1 MGEKFLPHDWNCGR
15 QKKQGELQKTEH
27 GRFLD
32 GCFSLALDS
41 ILGGDLVKDGEK
53 VIANLSSAC
62 EDDIEFML
70 LTCGNQAQQ
79 MERENTSKFLA
90 RIGELIPLNHPNAA
104 AMRAEK
110 TAIALLNKENVPQE
124 DLDAAISCFMEALDE
139 PKRVVDAA
147 GQLAQVLCA
156 MGLAGMPRERI
167 KALAELLEEK
177 TKDVDNLPFAFYEG
191 CELVFHILEEYEKG
205 IFLTRRLLLS
215 IRRKTQKRILRHC
228 TIM

>member
-1 MGEKFLPHDWNCGR
+1 
-15 QKKQGELQKTEH
+15 
-27 GRFLD
+27 
-32 GCFSLALDS
+32 
-41 ILGGDLVKDGEK
+41 
-53 VIANLSSAC
+53 
-62 EDDIEFML
+62 
-70 LTCGNQAQQ
+70 
-79 MERENTSKFLA
+79 
-90 RIGELIPLNHPNAA
+90 
-104 AMRAEK
+104 MRAEK
-110 TAIALLNKENVPQE
+110 TAIALLNKESVPQE

-191 CELVFHILEEYEKG
+191 CELVFIFWRNMTRH
-205 IFLTRRLLLS
+205 FLTRRLLLS